1 MSEIAAYFVRHYT
14 LVLDNDQI
22 PHSWVESVV
31 RQVVKE
37 SDVTLSEYLA
47 MSDEDRESTFA
58 EQIGEQILNQ
68 IDEWIVEATKDSPEL
83 VRLLIR
89 ELIITNGDSHI
100 AWLLGKYYLPE
111 NSNAS
116 EFFDDEDSFEDD
128 DEA

>member
-1 MSEIAAYFVRHYT
+1 MSEIADYFVRHYT
-14 LVLDNDQI
+14 LVLDNDAI

-37 SDVTLSEYLA
+37 SEVTLSEYLA

-58 EQIGEQILNQ
+58 AQIGEQILNQ
-68 IDEWIVEATKDSPEL
+68 IDEWIDEATKDSPEL

-89 ELIITNGDSHI
+89 ELIITNGDSYI

-116 EFFDDEDSFEDD
+116 EFFDGEDSDDEDDG
-128 DEA
+128 A